1 MTIPT
6 INKTIN
12 PPLPTDNLTTFNTKA
27 FDAFLDLSELAP
39 EINAATVGID
49 AVIGTI
55 NADATTAADAAALAV
70 DRAAAALSSKNAAA
84 DSAAAA
90 TANSANVT
98 TVANISSNVT
108 TVAGIS
114 PAVSTVAGISAAV
127 STVSSIAPAVSAVN
141 SNATNINAVNSNAAN
156 INAVAT
162 IAANVTAVKNIA
174 SNVTTVSGVAANVT
188 SVAGIAVDVTAV
200 KNIAASVTSV
210 ASNAANITSVAGN
223 TANIT
228 AAASNAANINAVVA
242 NAANINAAGS
252 NAANA
257 ASSAASAA
265 AIVLGVASN
274 RASIRPTLLLDF
286 ASTKQLDSR
295 ITFTRASTATVF
307 DERGVMQTVGEGVP
321 RFHHDPATGESL
333 GLLMEEQRTN
343 LLTYSDTFTEGL
355 WQPSNA
361 TVQPYAAIAPDG
373 KYTATKL
380 VENASGSLKA
390 IRRANVFVSGTQ
402 TPSLF
407 LKAGERS
414 SITFLV
420 LQNSVVA
427 SFHLNL
433 LTGDSILGAN
443 GLGVSFAVK
452 AVGNGWYKA
461 SIIFTASGTI
471 NSSDYFDVRMSN
483 VWPPS
488 SSTGNSYTG
497 DGVSGIYIWRG
508 SLEAGDKATSSIET
522 PAVFTGRPSTAT
534 YIGSNGL
541 IQTAASGVARYQY
554 TPSDLTI
561 PPYLL
566 LESAG
571 SNLLLNS
578 ASLATQNTTVTAAT
592 HALSFYGTG
601 SITLSGAATGTLT
614 GTGAYPAR
622 STLVFTPTAGTITLT
637 VSGTCTDAQLEAADR
652 ATSVIPTTTA
662 QVTRAADTS
671 TSAQVTRAA
680 DSQAPTLLGQSTEG
694 TLFIDATVPSG
705 KTLITSGGTSIVSS
719 ASTRQKTAVGYNS
732 VSTLKS
738 IDGAAVTTASGT
750 TGSTS
755 LIIAPTVYGTI
766 RKIAIYPK
774 KLSNTEIQGITS

>member
-141 SNATNINAVNSNAAN
+141 SNAANINAVNSNAAN

-162 IAANVTAVKNIA
+162 ISANVTAVKNIA
-174 SNVTTVSGVAANVT
+174 ANVTTVAGVAANVST
-188 SVAGIAVDVTAV
+188 VSGIAADVTAV
-200 KNIAASVTSV
+200 KNIAANVTSV

-228 AAASNAANINAVVA
+228 AAASNTANINAVVA

-286 ASTKQLDSR
+286 AKTKLLDPR
-295 ITFTRASTATVF
+295 IDFTRASTATVF
-307 DERGVMQTVGEGVP
+307 DERGVMQTVGAGVP

-333 GLLMEEQRTN
+333 GLLMEESRTN
-343 LLTYSDTFTEGL
+343 LLTYSDNFVLGWSKTRITIL
-355 WQPSNA
+355 SNA
-361 TVQPYAAIAPDG
+361 IMAPDG
-373 KYTATKL
+373 NMTGSFMQEDTSASLTHSVARGFTATAGITYSASVFAKASTRNCIYIQVNDPAPSFPVAL
-380 VENASGSLKA
+380 INLNTLAYGNGSTAFSSVKATDVGGGWVKCDVTWTSIGSGS
-390 IRRANVFVSGTQ
+390 
-402 TPSLF
+402 SL
-407 LKAGERS
+407 
-414 SITFLV
+414 
-420 LQNSVVA
+420 VA
-427 SFHLNL
+427 
-433 LTGDSILGAN
+433 TGL
-443 GLGVSFAVK
+443 
-452 AVGNGWYKA
+452 
-461 SIIFTASGTI
+461 
-471 NSSDYFDVRMSN
+471 
-483 VWPPS
+483 
-488 SSTGNSYTG
+488 STGTALNSNTYTG
-497 DGVSGIYIWRG
+497 DGTSGLYIWRAGLEVG
-508 SLEAGDKATSSIET
+508 SFPTSSIET
-522 PAVFTGRPSTAT
+522 PAVFTGRASTAT
-534 YIGSNGL
+534 FIGSNGL

-571 SNLLLNS
+571 TNLLLNS

-601 SITLSGAATGTLT
+601 SITLSGSATGTLT

-622 STLVFTPTAGTITLT
+622 STLVFTPTAGTLTLT
-637 VSGTCTDAQLEAADR
+637 VSGTCTDAQLEVGDR